1 MCCCQAAELLQA
13 LGLQSSWPKLDIL
26 LCKQLS
32 AHSARWA
39 QLSQQ
44 VSGKQHCNHMCSTT
58 NLLTLINLKLLTHIL
73 EALGLP
79 GTLNE
84 LLQQQKTQL
93 IEPNLI
99 KTVLKHNNR
108 TTHHTNK
115 AHLIIFHPIF
125 QGYSYYAPS
134 INHNLKKS
142 FAHLFIKVIVAQF
155 MSVSL

>member
-1 MCCCQAAELLQA
+1 MAKAPAAASTPASSGMSTPKMLDKACCAEDP
-13 LGLQSSWPKLDIL
+13 SSFTDRISTNWERSDMDVEDPAIA
-26 LCKQLS
+26 S
-32 AHSARWA
+32 E
-39 QLSQQ
+39 
-44 VSGKQHCNHMCSTT
+44 CSIDTSSR
-58 NLLTLINLKLLTHIL
+58 LTM
-73 EALGLP
+73 G
-79 GTLNE
+79 
-84 LLQQQKTQL
+84 TQL